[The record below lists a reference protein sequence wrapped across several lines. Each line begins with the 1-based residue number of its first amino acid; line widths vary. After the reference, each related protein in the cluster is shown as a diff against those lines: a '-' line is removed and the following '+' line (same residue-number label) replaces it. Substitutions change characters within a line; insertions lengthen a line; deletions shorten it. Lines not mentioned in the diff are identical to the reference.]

1 MANPNPPSAASLM
14 YGNTD
19 YARPTQSAP
28 PPAARPS
35 TPSVLSTAALM
46 YGSTTPSPPQPA
58 AAAAPERVVQTAPTV
73 AAAPVPDEPI
83 SIPQQDESGG
93 PSAADL
99 LFDLP
104 QDGVQYGEL
113 SIERPEAVP
122 LDLPAEMAAAA
133 LPGQLDQVKAAFVS
147 AGIGSTLANALVEQG
162 KEVFRNGPMP
172 ADQAAAMEVST
183 MAELNRK
190 WGSKAP
196 AKIAAAQSVIA
207 EAAQSWP
214 GIVEYLNA
222 SGLGNDP
229 KLIARLAARAERRPG
244 KR

>member
-1 MANPNPPSAASLM
+1 MANPTPPSAASLM

-28 PPAARPS
+28 PPAAARPAG
-35 TPSVLSTAALM
+35 PSVLSAAQLM
-46 YGSTTPSPPQPA
+46 YGSTTPPQPA
-58 AAAAPERVVQTAPTV
+58 AAAAPAPVKAAPAV
-73 AAAPVPDEPI
+73 AAATVPEPEPI
-83 SIPQQDESGG
+83 STPRQDESSG

-133 LPGQLDQVKAAFVS
+133 VPGELDQVKAAFVS
-147 AGIGSTLANALVEQG
+147 AGIGSTLANALAEQG

-207 EAAQSWP
+207 EAAKSWP

-244 KR
+244 KP